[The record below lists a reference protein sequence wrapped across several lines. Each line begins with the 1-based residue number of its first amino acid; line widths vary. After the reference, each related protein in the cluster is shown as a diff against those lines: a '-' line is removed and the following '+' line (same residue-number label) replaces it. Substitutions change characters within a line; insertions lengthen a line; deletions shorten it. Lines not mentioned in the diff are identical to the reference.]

1 MSWKFFYKPTTTG
14 IPLIAGNSHKLSD
27 GQRLRELGFGGT
39 VPEIPI
45 LSTTTSIWGKVH
57 DMASKTTP
65 GTYALGSPQAMWSA
79 VDNFPSGK
87 QFDQYIRLHA
97 LDNGI
102 ALNYGICGL
111 TGLGNAGK
119 KYSISNQLAVGNV
132 QHTCYDEDAVRTIS
146 HKNVGVLS
154 LTAGNIYDL
163 IFRADYSNPF
173 PVMSSYLDGVLLG
186 AITGTS
192 TFLAADFPFAGLAHG
207 FGANYTFGNAKWLV
221 EHYGVYDG
229 HIPNPTDYV
238 AGGAVDAELLALVG
252 TPTDTDPGI
261 AQVLSGTEYIF
272 AGLTLTGTLN
282 VPTSTDPGIAN
293 VLSGTSYIINDST
306 LSGTYH
312 DGSYSDPGI
321 SNVRVDTNYIFND
334 STLTGTLS
342 VPAASTG
349 TANTVPLNELKEQI
363 RYVLA
368 TNNTTTGAPVDDLS
382 GGLARRVQMILKVN
396 PEKIPPNDNIL
407 PALTVF
413 IDSKN
418 TAPDTIARNGSTGK
432 RKAEI
437 NIKIAGMVWEPYT
450 TDRIEDP
457 ADEDLETLMENAEK
471 ILRGYDNLGGN
482 VSWQFPTAITYHSL
496 GWDEKA
502 HYRGALMDIK
512 ATVHY

>member
-65 GTYALGSPQAMWSA
+65 GTYALGSPQAMWTA

-97 LDNGI
+97 LDDGN
-102 ALNYGICGL
+102 AVNYGFCGL
-111 TGLGNAGK
+111 SGLGNAGK
-119 KYSISNQLAVGNV
+119 KYSISNCLAVGSI
-132 QHTCYDEDAVRTIS
+132 QHTAYDEDAVRTIS
-146 HKNVGVLS
+146 FKNTGLMS
-154 LTAGNIYDL
+154 LTSGNIYDL
-163 IFRADYSNPF
+163 IFRHDYSNDF
-173 PVMSSYLDGVLLG
+173 PVISSYLNGVFLS

-192 TFLAADFPFAGLAHG
+192 SFLAADFPFGGLVHG
-207 FGANYTFGNAKWLV
+207 FGANYTFGNAKWLI
-221 EHYGVYDG
+221 EHYGIYNG
-229 HIPNPTDYV
+229 FIPNPTDYV

-252 TPTDTDPGI
+252 TPADTDPGI

-272 AGLTLTGTLN
+272 AGSTLTGTLN
-282 VPTSTDPGIAN
+282 IPNNT
-293 VLSGTSYIINDST
+293 
-306 LSGTYH
+306 
-312 DGSYSDPGI
+312 DPGI
-321 SNVRVDTNYIFND
+321 SNVRVDTEYIFND

-382 GGLARRVQMILKVN
+382 SGLARRVQMILKVN